1 MVTNSCFS
9 RREMMRIAMASLGGA
24 SLSGWLPRLAE
35 AAMQVRSAKAC
46 ILLWMP
52 GGPSQLETLDPK
64 QGRPNGGPTR
74 AIATSVPGIAIAEN
88 LPKLAERMSDF
99 SIIRSMQTGEGDHG
113 RATQLMLTGYKP
125 TGAPIEY
132 PVLGSMVAQRLYD
145 EKSELPSYVSV
156 APFRLSELGS
166 GFLGPKFSPLLVSG
180 ASNDPN
186 TRANLTVENLSP
198 IGGDLGRMHD
208 RADLLKAIRLT
219 SATEDGTSIAKHEAV
234 YDQALRMVDSQGGGA
249 FRLDE
254 EPDLLRDAYGR
265 NRFGQGC
272 LLARRLVER
281 GVPFVEVALTD
292 AGSGGGLSWDT
303 HADNFKTVKS
313 ICDVLDPAWSALI
326 TDLKKRGM
334 YESTLVIWMGE
345 FGRTPKVNATNGRDH
360 YPEGWSMAMGGAGI
374 KPGQV
379 YGSTGKD
386 GTDVSDPVS
395 TPKLFA
401 TILKSLDINP
411 SLSNQAGDRPIPL
424 VDDHATPI
432 SELLS

>member
-9 RREMMRIAMASLGGA
+9 RRELMQMAIASIGGA
-24 SLSGWLPRLAE
+24 SLSGWLPRLAK
-35 AAMQVRSAKAC
+35 AASKVRSAKAC

-52 GGPSQLETLDPK
+52 GGPSQMETLDPK
-64 QGRPNGGPTR
+64 PGRPNGGPTKS
-74 AIATSVPGIAIAEN
+74 IATAVPGIQIAEN
-88 LPKLAERMSDF
+88 LPKVAGLMKDF

-125 TGAPIEY
+125 TGAPIAY
-132 PVLGSMVAQRLYD
+132 PVLGSMVAQRLHD
-145 EKSELPSYVSV
+145 EKSDLPSFVSI
-156 APFRLSELGS
+156 APIRLSDLGS

-186 TRANLTVENLSP
+186 TRANLTVENLTP
-198 IGGDLGRMHD
+198 IGGDLARMQD
-208 RADLLKAIRLT
+208 RASLLKALRHT
-219 SATEDGTSIAKHEAV
+219 SATKEESSISKHAAV

-254 EPDLLRDAYGR
+254 EPDVLRDAYGR

-292 AGSGGGLSWDT
+292 AGNGGGLSWDT
-303 HADNFKTVKS
+303 HSDNFKTVKS
-313 ICDVLDPAWSALI
+313 VCDVLDPAWSSLI
-326 TDLKKRGM
+326 SDLKSREM

-360 YPEGWSMAMGGAGI
+360 HPDGWSMAMGGAGI

-379 YGSTGKD
+379 YGGTGRD
-386 GTDVSDPVS
+386 GTDVSNPVN
-395 TPKLFA
+395 TPQLFA
-401 TILKSLDINP
+401 TILKALDINP
-411 SLSNQAGDRPIPL
+411 ELSNQVGDRPIPL

-432 SELLS
+432 SELLT